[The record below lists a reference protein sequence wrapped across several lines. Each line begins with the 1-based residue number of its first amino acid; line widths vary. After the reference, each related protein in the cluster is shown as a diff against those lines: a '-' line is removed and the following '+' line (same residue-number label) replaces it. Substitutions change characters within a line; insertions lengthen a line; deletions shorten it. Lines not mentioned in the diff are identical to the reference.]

1 MRRGRMSLA
10 LFTLAIC
17 WAGPAWSGPAEEQ
30 LAAAAKEQKY
40 TYLVFY
46 RQADAATRAMQEQVA
61 AQVARRPQQTSAVSV
76 RVDDPAEAAVVRRY
90 DATRLPLPCVMGI
103 APNGAVTGTYPLTV
117 QPEQLERAILTPRY
131 AEMVKALQEQKIVL
145 LCLQPAQGGAVPRGI
160 TELEAEAAF
169 RGRTRRV
176 VACADDPAEAR
187 FFERMHVP
195 TSLSSPVT
203 IVFAPPGAF
212 IGKFDAAAS
221 GAAIAQKLH
230 ASGKCNCE
238 HCQHQRK

>member
-1 MRRGRMSLA
+1 MRWSGMPWA
-10 LFTLAIC
+10 LFAVVSLWSA
-17 WAGPAWSGPAEEQ
+17 PAWSGPAEEQ

-40 TYLVFY
+40 TYLLFY
-46 RQADAATRAMQEQVA
+46 RQMDAATRAMQEQVS
-61 AQVARRPQQTSAVSV
+61 AQVGRSPQQTSAVFV
-76 RVDDPAEAAVVRRY
+76 RVEDPAEASLVRRY

-145 LCLQPAQGGAVPRGI
+145 LCLLPAQGGAVPQGVA
-160 TELEAEAAF
+160 ELEADAAF

-176 VACADDPAEAR
+176 IACADDPAEAR

-195 TSLSSPVT
+195 TSLTSPVT

-212 IGKFDAAAS
+212 IGKFEAAAS
-221 GAAIAQKLH
+221 GAVIAQKLH
-230 ASGKCNCE
+230 ESGRCNCE
-238 HCQHQRK
+238 HCQRQRK